1 MIPPYNIPQNKF
13 GLEILYDDN
22 KVKIEQLEIIHP
34 FYIREL
40 YIPNKGRML
49 FNEII
54 FCTEYERITFV
65 IELEFE
71 KNKNEISNLNNE
83 YYFDKNNINSNIIDE
98 NNNIIIDNNNN
109 NNNNNYS
116 HEIENLKKKKIKLIF
131 EYW

>member
-40 YIPNKGRML
+40 YIPNKGDML

-71 KNKNEISNLNNE
+71 KKKNEISNLKFNLVMIIII
-83 YYFDKNNINSNIIDE
+83 DKNNINSNNIDE
-98 NNNIIIDNNNN
+98 NNEYDNDKSLINNY
-109 NNNNNYS
+109 NNYS
-116 HEIENLKKKKIKLIF
+116 DEIENLKKKKLN
-131 EYW
+131 